1 MSSSLFRPVV
11 ILIFWSFVST
21 VSSVLDAHN
30 ECSTWAF
37 EDNQCIENPRF
48 MWSSCLTS
56 CISFAKNIV
65 NDEGYEFHSKCKDWA
80 AEGEC
85 EANPNF
91 INVHCPA
98 ECGMSVAWDPF
109 TRRELQF
116 DEIPFES
123 SLSQDNCGDNVS
135 DVISAAEVI
144 KERLTKYFSGGY
156 NSVTGFSSASPS
168 NYLNKMGLA
177 E

>member
-1 MSSSLFRPVV
+1 
-11 ILIFWSFVST
+11 
-21 VSSVLDAHN
+21 
-30 ECSTWAF
+30 
-37 EDNQCIENPRF
+37 

-80 AEGEC
+80 AEGGNLQSLNVWDDSYPVLLSFYCLSGEC

-144 KERLTKYFSGGY
+144 KVSF
-156 NSVTGFSSASPS
+156 
-168 NYLNKMGLA
+168 
-177 E
+177 